1 MDCYLN
7 EDIDYIAK
15 SQMISWSMLDEKS
28 ILITGA
34 TGLIGSQIVFA
45 LDRYNQLY
53 DGKIKIYAL
62 ARNAEKAKKMFGNQS
77 SYVQIV
83 VGDVTEPINI
93 AEKVDYIIHGASMT
107 SSKEFV
113 DYPVETILTGMT
125 GTDNVLRFA
134 KEKEVKS
141 MVYLS
146 SLEVYG
152 VTDPNKKSVKE
163 DEYGYIDQMIPR
175 SSYSE
180 GKRMAECL
188 CISYG
193 HEYGVPVKIARLSQT
208 FGPGVAYSDNRV
220 FAQFARCVIE
230 KSDIVLKTKG
240 ETFRNYCYIRD
251 AITGILC
258 VLLKG
263 SCNETYNIANKT
275 TGISIC
281 DMAYLVAD
289 EIAEKNINVVFDVA
303 EDLSK
308 FGYGP
313 TIKIAL
319 DTQKIEQLGWKAEV
333 GIRDAFERMIGSMR
347 SLKC

>member
-1 MDCYLN
+1 MDYILK

-15 SQMISWSMLDEKS
+15 SNMIAWNMLEGKS

-45 LDRYNQLY
+45 LDQYNQLN

-62 ARNAEKAKKMFGNQS
+62 VRNVEKAEKIFENHGE
-77 SYVQIV
+77 YVKVV
-83 VGDVTEPINI
+83 VGDIRSAI
-93 AEKVDYIIHGASMT
+93 AIEDEIDYIIHGASMT

-134 KEKEVKS
+134 REKNVKS

-152 VTDPNKKSVKE
+152 VTDPDKKSVKE
-163 DEYGYIDQMIPR
+163 AEYGYIDQLVPR

-208 FGPGVAYSDNRV
+208 FGPGVSYSDNRV
-220 FAQFARCVIE
+220 FAQFARCAIE
-230 KSDIVLKTKG
+230 GENIVLKTKG

-263 SCNETYNIANKT
+263 KSNEAYNIANKE
-275 TGISIC
+275 TGINIC
-281 DMAYLVAD
+281 DMAHLVAD
-289 EIAEKNINVVFDVA
+289 NIAQKQINVVFDIA

-319 DTQKIEQLGWKAEV
+319 DTDKIEKLGWKAEV
-333 GIRDAFERMIGSMR
+333 GMKDAFERMINSMR
-347 SLKC
+347 CSKC

>member
-1 MDCYLN
+1 MDYILK

-15 SQMISWSMLDEKS
+15 SNMIAWNMLEGKS

-45 LDRYNQLY
+45 LDQYNQLN

-62 ARNAEKAKKMFGNQS
+62 VRNVEKAEKIFENHGE
-77 SYVQIV
+77 YVKVV
-83 VGDVTEPINI
+83 VGDIRSAI
-93 AEKVDYIIHGASMT
+93 AIEDEIDYIIHGASMT

-134 KEKEVKS
+134 REKNVKS

-152 VTDPNKKSVKE
+152 VTDPDKKSVKE
-163 DEYGYIDQMIPR
+163 AEYGYIDQLVPR

-208 FGPGVAYSDNRV
+208 FGPGVSYSDNRV
-220 FAQFARCVIE
+220 FAQFARCAIE
-230 KSDIVLKTKG
+230 GENIVLKTKG

-258 VLLKG
+258 MLLKG
-263 SCNETYNIANKT
+263 KSNEAYNIANKE
-275 TGISIC
+275 TGINIC
-281 DMAYLVAD
+281 DMAHLVAD
-289 EIAEKNINVVFDVA
+289 NIAQKQINVVFDIA

-319 DTQKIEQLGWKAEV
+319 DTDKIEKLGWKAEV
-333 GIRDAFERMIGSMR
+333 GIKDAFERMINSMR
-347 SLKC
+347 CSKC